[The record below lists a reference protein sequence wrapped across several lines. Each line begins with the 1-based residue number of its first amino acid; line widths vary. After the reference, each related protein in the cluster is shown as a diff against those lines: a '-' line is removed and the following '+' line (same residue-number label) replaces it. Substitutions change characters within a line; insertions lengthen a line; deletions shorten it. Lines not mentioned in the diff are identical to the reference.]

1 MTAVRALRIILI
13 LAALWAPPALA
24 CTLGPDHEK
33 WEREY
38 YNAVTSVYIAV
49 AEDFDPEDPRYPSDN
64 FSVLLR
70 PVEAVWGDTPAPQP
84 LKLEYTAGACDEWF
98 LWGDDYNESLDGKRY
113 LVFVAP
119 QARNDLSRL
128 HIQPAEGRN
137 AAQAIELLH
146 AMQSGVRAVEGE
158 GGEDLLSQ
166 SAPAPS
172 LQRLKPE
179 FVWLSLGG
187 VGVAITIGLAL
198 RRAGRNPKNRPG
210 TKT

>member
-1 MTAVRALRIILI
+1 MRALRILLI

-24 CTLGPDHEK
+24 CTPGLDHER

-38 YNAVTSVYIAV
+38 YNAVTSVYFAV

-64 FSVLLR
+64 FSVHLR
-70 PVEAVWGDTPAPQP
+70 PVEAVLGEAPGPQP

-98 LWGDDYNESLDGKRY
+98 LWGDDYNEPLDGKRY

-128 HIQPAEGRN
+128 HIQPAEGRT

-146 AMQSGVRAVEGE
+146 AMQSGVRTVEGE
-158 GGEDLLSQ
+158 GGEDLLPQ
-166 SAPAPS
+166 SAPAQS

-179 FVWLSLGG
+179 FIWLSLGG
-187 VGVAITIGLAL
+187 AGIAIIFGVALWRT
-198 RRAGRNPKNRPG
+198 GRNSKNRPG
-210 TKT
+210 AKK

>member
-1 MTAVRALRIILI
+1 MRTLRILLI
-13 LAALWAPPALA
+13 MAALWAPPALA
-24 CTLGPDHEK
+24 CTPGPDHEK

-38 YNAVTSVYIAV
+38 YNAVTSVYVAV

-70 PVEAVWGDTPAPQP
+70 PVEVVWGAAPAPQP

-98 LWGDDYNESLDGKRY
+98 LWGNDYNEPLDGRRY

-137 AAQAIELLH
+137 AAQAMELLR
-146 AMQSGVRAVEGE
+146 ALQSGVRTVEGE
-158 GGEDLLSQ
+158 GGEDLLPQ
-166 SAPAPS
+166 SAPTWS
-172 LQRLKPE
+172 VRRLKPE
-179 FVWLSLGG
+179 FIWLSLGG
-187 VGVAITIGLAL
+187 VGIAITVGLAL
-198 RRAGRNPKNRPG
+198 RRAGRNSKNRPG
-210 TKT
+210 AKK